1 MPDLKPCKKCNW
13 ERPRKIRYGHLQGRP
28 DTYRITCT
36 NCSYCTKEKSSMS
49 EAIEAWNCRA
59 GEEEKNDSINTEIY
73 ITGESLV
80 VDIIY
85 HSYGTADIK
94 FRLMF
99 GRNLKEGADNEP

>member
-1 MPDLKPCKKCNW
+1 MPCEYCN
-13 ERPRKIRYGHLQGRP
+13 
-28 DTYRITCT
+28 
-36 NCSYCTKEKSSMS
+36 KS
-49 EAIEAWNCRA
+49 
-59 GEEEKNDSINTEIY
+59 KNIYEIKSKLHDSINTEIY

-99 GRNLKEGADNEP
+99 GRNLKEGADNDT